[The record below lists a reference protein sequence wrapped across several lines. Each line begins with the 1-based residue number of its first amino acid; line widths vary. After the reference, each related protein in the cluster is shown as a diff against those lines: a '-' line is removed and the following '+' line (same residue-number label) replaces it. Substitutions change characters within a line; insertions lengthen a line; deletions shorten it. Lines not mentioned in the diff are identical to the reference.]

1 MGKRTSRPHDIE
13 QTKRVIK
20 SWDRHSRAGR
30 SDMVTLK
37 NVILMLAA
45 NDGPLPSEYKDH
57 QLEGDLRQYRECHI
71 GGDFLLMYEI
81 DVDVLYLVT
90 CGTHAELFE

>member
-13 QTKRVIK
+13 QTKRFIK

-30 SDMVTLK
+30 SDMVALK
-37 NVILMLAA
+37 KAILMLAA
-45 NDGPLPSEYKDH
+45 NDGPLPAEYKDH
-57 QLEGDLRQYRECHI
+57 QLDGDLRQYRECHI

-81 DVDVLYLVT
+81 DGDVLYLVT